1 MGNATRASLAMAG
14 FVLACACLAEEP
26 AWKLDLKKDPSLP
39 NGRVAIVKGSSTA
52 EGQHF
57 LIENAFVLQPVVV
70 TLVAQEPG
78 DILRLVLGKDRWDEN
93 LREAATG
100 PDGKAIVK
108 LRTQGEVRMT
118 VSGDAGKPY
127 YLIAWVGD
135 EVKPELAPV
144 VTSMDEYRK
153 GHPASLF
160 SNPAILWGG
169 VALLVA
175 AAGAALFF
183 LGKRSAKK

>member
-1 MGNATRASLAMAG
+1 MVNATRLSLAVAG
-14 FVLACACLAEEP
+14 CVLAYASFAEDP
-26 AWKLDLKKDPSLP
+26 AWKLDLKPDPSLP
-39 NGRVAIVKGSSTA
+39 NGRVAIVKGASTG

-57 LIENAFVLQPVVV
+57 LIENAFVLQPIVL
-70 TLVAQEPG
+70 TLVAGHPG
-78 DILRLVLGKDRWDEN
+78 DVLKLVLGKDRWDEN

-135 EVKPELAPV
+135 EVKPDMAPV
-144 VTSMDEYRK
+144 VTSMSDYRK
-153 GHPASLF
+153 LHPGSLF
-160 SNPAILWGG
+160 SNPIVLWGA

-175 AAGAALFF
+175 AAGGGLFW
-183 LGKRSAKK
+183 LGKRSARK

>member
-1 MGNATRASLAMAG
+1 MGIASRAVLVAAVWALA
-14 FVLACACLAEEP
+14 LACFAEEP
-26 AWKLDLKKDPSLP
+26 AWKLDLKPDPSLP
-39 NGRVAIVKGSSTA
+39 NGRVAIVKAASTA
-52 EGQHF
+52 EGQHY
-57 LIENAFVLQPVVV
+57 LIENVFVLQPVVL
-70 TLVAQEPG
+70 TLVAANAG
-78 DILRLVLGKDRWDEN
+78 DALKLVLGKDRWDEN

-118 VSGDAGKPY
+118 VSGEAGKPY

-135 EVKPELAPV
+135 EVKPDLAPV
-144 VTSMDEYRK
+144 VTPMDDYRK
-153 GHPASLF
+153 THPTSLF
-160 SNPAILWGG
+160 SNPVVLWGA

-175 AAGAALFF
+175 AAGAGLFF